1 LKCDKKYPCDHCH
14 KANRDCVF
22 LAPARDPAAQSRYN
36 LLKDNIEQ
44 IEKELESGHD
54 NAEDTQWITAS
65 QTAQPSTKSQGAPV
79 HPRDEILEPTP
90 LAVDA
95 VAYEDD
101 EDDILDDLGIQLGK
115 MRVTERIGGRSINNC
130 NLM

>member
-1 LKCDKKYPCDHCH
+1 
-14 KANRDCVF
+14 VF
-22 LAPARDPAAQSRYN
+22 LAPARDPIAQNRIN

-44 IEKELESGHD
+44 IEKELESGQHD
-54 NAEDTQWITAS
+54 NAEDAEWIVSA
-65 QTAQPSTKSQGAPV
+65 QTTQPSTKSQGGPV

-115 MRVTERIGGRSINNC
+115 MRVTERIGGTYITHC
-130 NLM
+130 NLHYLPS